1 MIINGNGQQS
11 RKCILIA
18 DDDADD
24 RELIKVAFEE
34 NAAEVEISFVENG
47 EELLQYLLREGK
59 YKEEAQYP
67 FPSLILLD
75 LNMPKKDGRE
85 ALRAIKE
92 DTSLRSLP
100 IVILT
105 TSTAAKDITKCYEL
119 GVNSYMIKPTN
130 FTDLIQFAG
139 MIYSYW
145 FNTVQLPS

>member
-1 MIINGNGQQS
+1 MSINGNGQQS
-11 RKCILIA
+11 RRCILVA

-34 NAAEVEISFVENG
+34 NGAEVEISFVENG
-47 EELLQYLLREGK
+47 EELLLYLHRQGK
-59 YKEEAQYP
+59 YKEEALYP
-67 FPSLILLD
+67 SPSLILLD

-92 DTSLRSLP
+92 DMGLKLLP

-105 TSTAAKDITKCYEL
+105 TSTANKDVAKCYEL

-145 FNTVQLPS
+145 FNTVQLPL

>member
-1 MIINGNGQQS
+1 MIINGNGQQ
-11 RKCILIA
+11 RKCILVA

-34 NAAEVEISFVENG
+34 NAANVEINFVENG
-47 EELLQYLLREGK
+47 EELLHYLHRQGKYAEEGK
-59 YKEEAQYP
+59 YPY
-67 FPSLILLD
+67 PSLILLD

-85 ALRAIKE
+85 ALRSIKE
-92 DTSLRSLP
+92 DLALKALP

-105 TSTAAKDITKCYEL
+105 TSTAPKDVAKCYEL

-145 FNTVQLPS
+145 FNTVQLPL

>member
-1 MIINGNGQQS
+1 MITNGNGQQS

-47 EELLQYLLREGK
+47 EELMQYLHRQGK
-59 YKEEAQYP
+59 YKEESKYP
-67 FPSLILLD
+67 YPSLILLD

-92 DTSLRSLP
+92 DDALKSLP

-105 TSTAAKDITKCYEL
+105 TSTA
-119 GVNSYMIKPTN
+119 
-130 FTDLIQFAG
+130 
-139 MIYSYW
+139 
-145 FNTVQLPS
+145 

>member
-34 NAAEVEISFVENG
+34 HGAEVEIAFVENG
-47 EELLQYLLREGK
+47 EELLQYLHRQGK
-59 YKEEAQYP
+59 YKEESQYP
-67 FPSLILLD
+67 SPSLILLD

-92 DTSLRSLP
+92 DAGLKSLP

-105 TSTAAKDITKCYEL
+105 TSTAAKDIAKCYEL

-145 FNTVQLPS
+145 FNTVQLPL

>member
-1 MIINGNGQQS
+1 M
-11 RKCILIA
+11 
-18 DDDADD
+18 
-24 RELIKVAFEE
+24 
-34 NAAEVEISFVENG
+34 
-47 EELLQYLLREGK
+47 QYLHRQGR

-67 FPSLILLD
+67 SPSLILLD

-92 DTSLRSLP
+92 DATLKSLP

-105 TSTAAKDITKCYEL
+105 TSTATKDIAKCYEL

-130 FTDLIQFAG
+130 FADLIQFAG

>member
-11 RKCILIA
+11 RKCILVA

-34 NAAEVEISFVENG
+34 NGAEVEISFVENG
-47 EELLQYLLREGK
+47 EELLQYLHRQGK
-59 YKEEAQYP
+59 YKEEAEYP

-92 DTSLRSLP
+92 DAALKLLP

-105 TSTAAKDITKCYEL
+105 TSTASKDIAKCYEL

-145 FNTVQLPS
+145 FNTVQLPL

>member
-11 RKCILIA
+11 RRSILVA

-34 NAAEVEISFVENG
+34 NGADVDICFVENG
-47 EELLQYLLREGK
+47 EELLHYLHRHGK
-59 YKEEAQYP
+59 YKEEEKYP

-92 DTSLRSLP
+92 DARLKALP

-105 TSTAAKDITKCYEL
+105 TSTAPKDISKCYEL

-130 FTDLIQFAG
+130 FTDLIQFAA
-139 MIYSYW
+139 MIHSYW

>member
-11 RKCILIA
+11 RKSILVA

-34 NAAEVEISFVENG
+34 NGADVEICFVENG
-47 EELLQYLLREGK
+47 EELLHYLHRQGK
-59 YKEEAQYP
+59 YKEGEKYP
-67 FPSLILLD
+67 YPSLILLD

-85 ALRAIKE
+85 ALRTIKE
-92 DTSLRSLP
+92 DARLKSLP

-105 TSTAAKDITKCYEL
+105 TSTATKDIGKCYEL

-130 FTDLIQFAG
+130 FTDLVQFAG

-145 FNTVQLPS
+145 FNTVRLPS

>member
-34 NAAEVEISFVENG
+34 NAADVQISFVENG
-47 EELLQYLLREGK
+47 EELLHYLHRQGK
-59 YKEEAQYP
+59 YQEEAHYP
-67 FPSLILLD
+67 APSLILLD

-92 DTSLRSLP
+92 DQALKSLP

-105 TSTAAKDITKCYEL
+105 TSTSNKDIAKCYEL

-145 FNTVQLPS
+145 FNTVQLPL